1 MRAPSLLAVDW
12 TPVIVAALTLAG
24 VVITVASQVFFFLYI
39 RPTSGGRLG
48 SMMERTHANSAASLA
63 AVTGL
68 EEDTNGK
75 TTHPP
80 IYEAHRGSE

>member
-1 MRAPSLLAVDW
+1 MQVPDVLAAIDW
-12 TPVIVAALTLAG
+12 TPVIVALITLSG
-24 VVITVASQVFFFLYI
+24 VILGLACQVFFFFYI

-48 SMMERTHANSAASLA
+48 AMMEQTHANSAISVA

-68 EEDTNGK
+68 QEDTNGT

-80 IYEAHRGSE
+80 VYQPK